1 MHIYFVRVRVT
12 ADAKLASLTL
22 LFLCIDRDVRLRVHG
37 RQTNWG
43 GRLKYYLAR
52 ITSWKKRK
60 REREKSLTILG
71 FGLHTSQKKKSRRR
85 RRTLFPMRFRFRKE
99 IIIIMKELDAMLF
112 CVISTQLLWAHIFT
126 HQNKKKLEN
135 STQFSMQSLT
145 TILKLIRIKSSNY
158 QDH

>member
-1 MHIYFVRVRVT
+1 MHIYFVRVRVA

-22 LFLCIDRDVRLRVHG
+22 LFLCIDRDVRLRVH
-37 RQTNWG
+37 RRRTNWG
-43 GRLKYYLAR
+43 RRLKYYLAR

-99 IIIIMKELDAMLF
+99 IIIIIMKELDAMFFVLF
-112 CVISTQLLWAHIFT
+112 QLSSCERIFSHIKT
-126 HQNKKKLEN
+126 KKNLKIQHNFRCTN
-135 STQFSMQSLT
+135 SQQSW
-145 TILKLIRIKSSNY
+145 NWFE
-158 QDH
+158 